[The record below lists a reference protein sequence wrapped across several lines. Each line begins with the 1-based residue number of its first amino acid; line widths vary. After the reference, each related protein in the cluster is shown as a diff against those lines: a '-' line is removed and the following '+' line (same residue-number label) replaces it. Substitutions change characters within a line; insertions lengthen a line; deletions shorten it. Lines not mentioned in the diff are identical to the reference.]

1 MFAKAVKLKR
11 KKHIQPIVELFTRN
25 NNNIIPYQQQ
35 KIELFPEILQRN
47 WSLII
52 GFLKSEKTYFLNFI
66 QFEKQ
71 EPIYLITKSLNQ
83 YPNIKAQTSDE
94 IHPIERYKT
103 AMLLLMIYCYQNKQA
118 ILICF
123 F

>member
-52 GFLKSEKTYFLNFI
+52 GFLKSEKTYLLNFI
-66 QFEKQ
+66 QFQKQ

-83 YPNIKAQTSDE
+83 YPNIKAQTTDG
-94 IHPIERYKT
+94 IHPIERCKT